1 MSRGRGA
8 VQRRLLASLNAEERP
23 FETFELAACAF
34 DVQPDNQ
41 GDIFVTD
48 AELVSTRRA
57 LRKLVREGAI
67 YDYGRHYPDGRQ
79 RWASER
85 LGLRDLIRHMQHENL
100 LMTDLAIL
108 RARAKEMAPLL
119 NRAREL
125 GIKIY

>member
-1 MSRGRGA
+1 MFSPAIR
-8 VQRRLLASLNAEERP
+8 
-23 FETFELAACAF
+23 
-34 DVQPDNQ
+34 

-57 LRKLVREGAI
+57 LRKLVREGAV
-67 YDYGRHYPDGRQ
+67 YDLGRHYPDGRQ

-100 LMTDLAIL
+100 LMTDLARL

-125 GIKIY
+125 GIKV